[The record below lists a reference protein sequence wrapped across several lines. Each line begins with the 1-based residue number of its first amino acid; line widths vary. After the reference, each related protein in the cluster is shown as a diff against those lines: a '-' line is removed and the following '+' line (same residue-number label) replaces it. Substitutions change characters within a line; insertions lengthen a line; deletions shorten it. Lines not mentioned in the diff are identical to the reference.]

1 MSQVQSS
8 TAVCENEQLGVASS
22 IAAQIETQNNGYK
35 VDENNETNMITVV
48 GPSTSQCIDIASD
61 LVAASTSRNQLPG
74 NTAPKSSEN
83 TNKKTKVKTEPAN
96 GYLQFIQARK
106 KAGLAINPNSKVK
119 LSELIIEWRELP
131 EDQKAIYKQMAQ
143 KEKIGLGSNFRK
155 NRTRKIKEVDESKP
169 SRKERSKKSTKT
181 KVSKNEPKIVNDISL
196 TNLMKKY
203 KYMDDGIKVLEEEL
217 VDLRSLKLSK
227 SVELAVGK
235 AKLQMKSEIVNILKE
250 KLSNMHRL
258 HSSCGLAK

>member
-8 TAVCENEQLGVASS
+8 TAGCENEHLVASS
-22 IAAQIETQNNGYK
+22 IAAQIEPQDKDYNGI
-35 VDENNETNMITVV
+35 NMNTMV
-48 GPSTSQCIDIASD
+48 GPSTSQCFAIASD
-61 LVAASTSRNQLPG
+61 LVAASTSLTQLPG
-74 NTAPKSSEN
+74 NTAPKNSEN
-83 TNKKTKVKTEPAN
+83 PNKKIKVKTEPAN

-106 KAGLAINPNSKVK
+106 KADLAINPNSKVK
-119 LSELIIEWRELP
+119 LSELVIEWRELP

-143 KEKIGLGSNFRK
+143 EEKIGLGSDFRK
-155 NRTRKIKEVDESKP
+155 NRTRKIKEADKSKP
-169 SRKERSKKSTKT
+169 NKKPRHKKSTKT
-181 KVSKNEPKIVNDISL
+181 KVLIKDQAKIVDDRSL

-203 KYMDDGIKVLEEEL
+203 KDIDTDIKVLEEE
-217 VDLRSLKLSK
+217 VEDLRSLQLSK

-235 AKLQMKSEIVNILKE
+235 AKLQMKSEIVTVLKE